1 MAKNKN
7 KNKGNNMVEN
17 NDFVPE
23 TEQVISEDKIE
34 GDEQQE
40 PEVKDT
46 GVEQTEEVKDTQEE
60 TKASEAD
67 VPDAVIQEDTTES
80 KEDGVEEKQEE
91 PEEVLPVKN
100 YTFSLT
106 EAIDFSKSNSTKD
119 LLEKLLSE
127 GHLDIKLFGAEL
139 TDVIN
144 AYNKKSEL
152 ESNNGNRKLFNLLV
166 RTLKIENAAEFK
178 FKFDVLNR
186 VFLEDENFNPVTL
199 LNCTLW
205 TKSEKDIATFA
216 QLATIIEDLADRAT
230 RTENK
235 KRIANLSNLNLD
247 NKSLENIKN
256 YYKL

>member
-17 NDFVPE
+17 NDFLPE
-23 TEQVISEDKIE
+23 AEQVIPEDKIE
-34 GDEQQE
+34 GGEQQE
-40 PEVKDT
+40 PEVKDSD
-46 GVEQTEEVKDTQEE
+46 VEQTEEIKDTQEE
-60 TKASEAD
+60 IKASEVD
-67 VPDAVIQEDTTES
+67 VPDAVIQ
-80 KEDGVEEKQEE
+80 EDGVEEKQEE

-100 YTFSLT
+100 YTFSLI

-186 VFLEDENFNPVTL
+186 VFLEDVNFNPVTL